1 MDDFYV
7 LPVSEQKYVTNYAHC
22 VSRKVEA
29 AYLILC
35 REYHIMGTRH
45 LEPVGWL
52 EAYRMFREIDE
63 MEGVTFRQNLP
74 PDLSIGGL
82 LIDYA
87 LEQMSR
93 RIPPRLI
100 QRAESFYLTHAGHTG
115 GMIALSYPGMLQE
128 VSAHLRSDF
137 VVSIFESF
145 GAGIYPVHLGRGRIT
160 ELSSRHVAALKEKYG
175 TADPRFL
182 QQEERLYLFR
192 PDRVGLIPM

>member
-7 LPVSEQKYVTNYAHC
+7 LPVSEQKYVTNYVHC
-22 VSRKVEA
+22 VSRKGEA
-29 AYLILC
+29 AYLSLC

-45 LEPVGWL
+45 LEPVGWQ

-63 MEGVTFRQNLP
+63 MEGMTFRQNLP

-100 QRAESFYLTHAGHTG
+100 QRAESFYLTHAGRTG

-137 VVSIFESF
+137 VVSIFESG
-145 GAGIYPVHLGRGRIT
+145 GADIFPAGLGRGRIT
-160 ELSSRHVAALKEKYG
+160 QMAAQRVRVLKEKHG
-175 TADPRFL
+175 TLDPRFL

>member
-22 VSRKVEA
+22 VARKVEA

-45 LEPVGWL
+45 LEPVGWQ

-63 MEGVTFRQNLP
+63 MEGMTFRQNLP

-82 LIDYA
+82 LIDFA

-100 QRAESFYLTHAGHTG
+100 QRAESFYLTHAGRTG
-115 GMIALSYPGMLQE
+115 GLIALSYPGMLQE

-137 VVSIFESF
+137 VVSIFESG
-145 GAGIYPVHLGRGRIT
+145 GADIFPAGLGRGRIT
-160 ELSSRHVAALKEKYG
+160 QMAAQRVRVLKEKHG
-175 TADPRFL
+175 TLDPRFL